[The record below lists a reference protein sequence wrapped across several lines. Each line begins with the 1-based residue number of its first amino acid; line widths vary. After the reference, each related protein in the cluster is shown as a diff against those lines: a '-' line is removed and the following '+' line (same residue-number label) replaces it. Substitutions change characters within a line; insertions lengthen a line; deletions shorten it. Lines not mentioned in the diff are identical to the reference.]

1 MCCFFQEGPGPV
13 ISRPVLSCPPKGQDS
28 PRLTRH
34 ILSCPPPLPPRRSP
48 PTQLACRL
56 EVTPPSQETNSHYH
70 SRAKLTPEPL
80 YANNSS
86 LPVSRSP
93 SPSPSPAPN
102 ILIVGPQSQLSIPV
116 SQSYLLSPATTSSE
130 PVSPLSGGYNS
141 DPTSLAP
148 SPSPCPPTR
157 PLHSYQNTLLSSE
170 PTLPTDTQ
178 TCFNLDLVM
187 AKKRFLG
194 CDGPRA
200 VVSYENINVDQIN
213 YLCNEGF
220 AKAAVIRAL
229 LISRNNINLAR
240 DILQVNQNKLSLS
253 FHLTSFFI
261 SGIFQQKLLTSLPN
275 QPVLLMSMH

>member
-1 MCCFFQEGPGPV
+1 M
-13 ISRPVLSCPPKGQDS
+13 
-28 PRLTRH
+28 
-34 ILSCPPPLPPRRSP
+34 
-48 PTQLACRL
+48 
-56 EVTPPSQETNSHYH
+56 
-70 SRAKLTPEPL
+70 
-80 YANNSS
+80 
-86 LPVSRSP
+86 
-93 SPSPSPAPN
+93 
-102 ILIVGPQSQLSIPV
+102 
-116 SQSYLLSPATTSSE
+116 
-130 PVSPLSGGYNS
+130 SPLSGGCNS

-194 CDGPRA
+194 CDGPRS

-240 DILQVNQNKLSLS
+240 DILQVDQKNSSLN
-253 FHLTSFFI
+253 LTF
-261 SGIFQQKLLTSLPN
+261 IFQEFSSKNS
-275 QPVLLMSMH
+275 